1 MDPSSIYGQTSNFT
15 VKIWTEQ
22 CRESTNTTEFG
33 CTNAEAKSSDPN
45 QFFLASQQQQVLAQ
59 AQAQNNVG
67 SSTNYGDMDPR
78 RFSGLRRGSLN
89 AKDGQSTRND
99 GSMSSPVLSSSPKG
113 SKLVITDV
121 RFRPNSSQLA
131 TASVDKSVRLWD
143 AANVIVFTLFYA
155 CQTIVY
161 KHIRDTAP
169 IMSLDFHPKK
179 TDLFCFCDRDN
190 VIQYWNT
197 NPLSCTRSSKGHSD
211 MVNYIC
217 WHANGEYLASV
228 SQNLVK
234 IWSLSSGE
242 CIQELSSDG
251 NQFHSCV
258 FHSSYSTILIIGGI
272 SFLELWNM
280 AENKTMTVA
289 AHKNII
295 LALAQS
301 PYTGMV
307 VSASHDSSVKL
318 WKVFQQPYMK
328 KETTLFLWTS
338 NSTST
343 GSTVGPSPSSPASTR
358 TPGDG
363 IMTANSTQ
371 HVNRMPKSLM
381 MCGLEVTGLAASL
394 NLLDDIG
401 QFADVGSLEDN
412 VESFLHCT

>member
-1 MDPSSIYGQTSNFT
+1 
-15 VKIWTEQ
+15 
-22 CRESTNTTEFG
+22 
-33 CTNAEAKSSDPN
+33 
-45 QFFLASQQQQVLAQ
+45 
-59 AQAQNNVG
+59 
-67 SSTNYGDMDPR
+67 MDPR

-99 GSMSSPVLSSSPKG
+99 GSMSSPVLSSSPKVTFLMYPMRIRIHGCCWGSMVKDAVKSIVVNVPALFSENLVFSTFNGYDQSSFHG

-121 RFRPNSSQLA
+121 RFRPNSSHLA

-143 AANVIVFTLFYA
+143 AVN
-155 CQTIVY
+155 
-161 KHIRDTAP
+161 
-169 IMSLDFHPKK
+169 
-179 TDLFCFCDRDN
+179 
-190 VIQYWNT
+190 YWNT
-197 NPLSCTRSSKGHSD
+197 NPLSCTRSSKGGTAQVRFQPRPGQLLAAASDKIVSIYAVETDRQTHSFQGHSD

-258 FHSSYSTILIIGGI
+258 FHPSYSTLLIIGGI
-272 SFLELWNM
+272 S
-280 AENKTMTVA
+280 
-289 AHKNII
+289 
-295 LALAQS
+295 
-301 PYTGMV
+301 
-307 VSASHDSSVKL
+307 
-318 WKVFQQPYMK
+318 K

-381 MCGLEVTGLAASL
+381 MYGLEGTGLAASL

-412 VESFLHCT
+412 VESFLSDDGVTLKQSPKQRHKDSSEGFYNCEVGSSFFTSLLMGSCWLVLDMTKRHQF